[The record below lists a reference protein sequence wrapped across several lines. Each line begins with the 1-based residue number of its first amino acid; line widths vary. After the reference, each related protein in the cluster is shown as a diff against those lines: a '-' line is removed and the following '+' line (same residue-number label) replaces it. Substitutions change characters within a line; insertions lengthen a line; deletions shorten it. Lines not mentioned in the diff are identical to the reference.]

1 MQVQSE
7 RSIEATAGAPS
18 SAIAIAAVPPDAMVA
33 LMAAT
38 AKIVFPAQEAGED
51 AQQSARSE
59 NAPANSSKS
68 GVSSQGR
75 ILAILV
81 TWAQV
86 G

>member
-1 MQVQSE
+1 
-7 RSIEATAGAPS
+7 
-18 SAIAIAAVPPDAMVA
+18 MVA